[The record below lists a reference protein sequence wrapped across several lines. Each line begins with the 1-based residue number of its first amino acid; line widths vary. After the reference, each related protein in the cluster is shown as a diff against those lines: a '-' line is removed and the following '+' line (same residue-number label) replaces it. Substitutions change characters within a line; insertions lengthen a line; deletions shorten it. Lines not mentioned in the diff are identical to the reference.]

1 MRIVGKYFEFE
12 SVAGNQFKVSLDD
25 ILFVEANGKNIR
37 CYYEKDNEIKSNA
50 INLSMKDF
58 IHIIDKHHQFF
69 RVHKSF
75 VVNCTKIRELD
86 SFPVYFVKFM
96 LNNQNFVVPVSRFR
110 KTEFYKH
117 YIEIKQAS

>member
-25 ILFVEANGKNIR
+25 ILFIEANGKNIR
-37 CYYEKDNEIKSNA
+37 CYYEKDNEIKSNV
-50 INLSMKDF
+50 INLSMKD
-58 IHIIDKHHQFF
+58 IVKLIEKQHYFF
-69 RVHKSF
+69 RVHKSYI
-75 VVNCTKIRELD
+75 VNCTKIQELD

-110 KTEFYKH
+110 KVEFYKH
-117 YIEIKQAS
+117 YTEIQKAS

>member
-37 CYYEKDNEIKSNA
+37 CYYEKDNEIKSNV
-50 INLSMKDF
+50 INLSMKD
-58 IHIIDKHHQFF
+58 IVKLIEKQHYFF
-69 RVHKSF
+69 RVHKSYI
-75 VVNCTKIRELD
+75 VNCTKIQELD

-110 KTEFYKH
+110 KVEFYKH
-117 YIEIKQAS
+117 YTEISKAV

>member
-37 CYYEKDNEIKSNA
+37 CYYEKDNEIKSNV
-50 INLSMKDF
+50 INLSMKD
-58 IHIIDKHHQFF
+58 IVKLIEKQHYFF
-69 RVHKSF
+69 RVHKSYI
-75 VVNCTKIRELD
+75 VNCTKIQELD

-110 KTEFYKH
+110 KVEFYKH
-117 YIEIKQAS
+117 YTEIQKAS